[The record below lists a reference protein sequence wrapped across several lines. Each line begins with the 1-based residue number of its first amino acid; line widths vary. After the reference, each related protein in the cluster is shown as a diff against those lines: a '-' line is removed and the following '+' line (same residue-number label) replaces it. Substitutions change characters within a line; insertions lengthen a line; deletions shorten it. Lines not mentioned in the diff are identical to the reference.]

1 MPHIGGDSSRHGDE
15 ILVVIASEH
24 LTAGV
29 VRDPQRFV
37 PDRFLRPG
45 AADLKRRVLPFG
57 SGVRATAR
65 PFTQPTGLRARVV
78 AHRQST

>member
-1 MPHIGGDSSRHGDE
+1 MPHIGGDSSRRGDE

-24 LTAGV
+24 LTAEV
-29 VRDPQRFV
+29 D

-65 PFTQPTGLRARVV
+65 PFTQPAGLRARVV
-78 AHRQST
+78 ARRQTT

>member
-1 MPHIGGDSSRHGDE
+1 MPHIGGDSSRRGDE
-15 ILVVIASEH
+15 ILVVASEH

-29 VRDPQRFV
+29 D

-78 AHRQST
+78 ARRQST

>member
-1 MPHIGGDSSRHGDE
+1 MPHIGGDSSRRGDE
-15 ILVVIASEH
+15 ILVVASEH

-29 VRDPQRFV
+29 VRDPLRFD

-65 PFTQPTGLRARVV
+65 QFTQPAGLRARVV
-78 AHRQST
+78 ARRQTT

>member
-1 MPHIGGDSSRHGDE
+1 MPHIGGDSSRHGDQ
-15 ILVVIASEH
+15 ILVVIASER
-24 LTAGV
+24 LNAEV
-29 VRDPQRFV
+29 V
-37 PDRFLRPG
+37 PDHFLLPG

-57 SGVRATAR
+57 SGVRAIAR